1 MNKPRICVSLIYPK
15 VIIEKYD
22 LFGSQKPVS
31 ECITPA
37 K

>member
-1 MNKPRICVSLIYPK
+1 MSLINPK
-15 VIIEKYD
+15 VIIEAYD
-22 LFGSQKPVS
+22 LFGSQKQES